1 MKRRPLWKVSVTT
14 STEAE
19 DAVAALLVEVLGEP
33 ASSYNDL
40 ATGRTT
46 VTAYLRERPRASL
59 GWQAELRAR
68 LKRARACGLNIGPG
82 RVSLASVR
90 WQDWAECWKRHFKPM
105 SFGSTLLVK
114 PSWSRLEPRKGQA
127 LVVLDPGLSFGTG
140 QHPTTAF
147 CLRQIVKHRRRGHHS
162 SFLDI
167 GTGSGILAIS
177 AARLGY
183 YPVQAFDIDPD
194 AIGIA
199 RANARQNGVA
209 RRIGFSRRDLTE
221 KASRGAGKYAMVCAN
236 LNAELLMAGAKRI
249 LAWLQP
255 DGLLVVAGILDAEF
269 GPVRAAYE
277 AVGLRLAENRTQR
290 EWRSAVF
297 SQERPAEKF
306 E

>member
-1 MKRRPLWKVSVTT
+1 MKHRPLWKVSIST
-14 STEAE
+14 SAEAE
-19 DAVAALLVEVLGEP
+19 DAVAALLVEVLGQP

-59 GWQAELRAR
+59 GWQAELKERLRRA
-68 LKRARACGLNIGPG
+68 KACGLNIGPG
-82 RVSLASVR
+82 RVSLASVC
-90 WQDWAECWKRHFKPM
+90 WEDWAESWQRHFKPM
-105 SFGSTLLVK
+105 SFGSALLVK
-114 PSWSRLEPRKGQA
+114 PSWSRLKPQKGQA
-127 LVVLDPGLSFGTG
+127 VVVLDPGLSFGTG
-140 QHPTTAF
+140 HHPTTAF

-183 YPVQAFDIDPD
+183 HPVQAFDIDPD
-194 AIGIA
+194 VIRIA

-209 RRIGFSRRDLTE
+209 CQIGFSQRDLAET
-221 KASRGAGKYAMVCAN
+221 ASRGAGKYAMVCAN
-236 LNAELLMAGAKRI
+236 LNAELLLAGRKRV
-249 LAWLQP
+249 LPWLQP
-255 DGLLVVAGILDAEF
+255 GGLLVVAGILDAEF

-277 AVGLRLAENRTQR
+277 AVGLRLAESRTQG